1 MVYASPLVKRMAPR
15 APFFGLCRSDTVLP
29 SFAIPSHWLPRHLSP
44 SAGRLLISS
53 LKAKCYNRPRNGN
66 AMARTIKRI
75 LDVCAAS
82 IGLVVLSPVFGAVAV
97 LILLNMGLP
106 VVFRDQRGGLCG
118 RPFTFL
124 KFRSMTADCDAA
136 GRPLPDECRLTR
148 VGRFLRRTSLDEL
161 PQLWNVLRGDMSL
174 VGPRPLPVE
183 YLPLYSP
190 DQFRRHEVPP
200 GIVGWAVVNGRN
212 ANTWEKKFELDVFY
226 VDNWSLAFDLRI
238 LLLAIATVISGSG
251 VSEEGQATASR
262 FTGTTGS
269 SVTREIPTPKYRPTD
284 SRSPGER

>member
-1 MVYASPLVKRMAPR
+1 MA
-15 APFFGLCRSDTVLP
+15 L
-29 SFAIPSHWLPRHLSP
+29 
-44 SAGRLLISS
+44 
-53 LKAKCYNRPRNGN
+53 
-66 AMARTIKRI
+66 TIKRI
-75 LDVCAAS
+75 LDVCTAS
-82 IGLVVLSPVFGAVAV
+82 VGLVVLSPVFAGVAV

-106 VVFRDQRGGLCG
+106 VIFRDQRGGLHG

-124 KFRSMTADCDAA
+124 KFRSMTTDCDAA
-136 GRPLPDECRLTR
+136 GRSLPDERRLTR

-226 VDNWSLAFDLRI
+226 VDNWSLMFDLRI
-238 LLLAIATVISGSG
+238 LLRAIATVISGSG
-251 VSEEGQATASR
+251 VSEEGQATATR
-262 FTGTTGS
+262 FTGSGGS
-269 SVTREIPTPKYRPTD
+269 SDASEIPTAEDRPTG
-284 SRSPGER
+284 SRSAGER